1 MPDYASC
8 SVMALEVQFSGPL
21 FMDRHYGL
29 GDLLSFL
36 NVPISQGG
44 EGIHDHHVELN
55 IAPHSVGIEG
65 FLSCPCVVAQM
76 TVGGGGSTS
85 TQFCGLDEAIPNA
98 VPPLMWELSLRQLEG
113 LVNVIKVVH
122 TVFIWVDGSGDAGA
136 SLRLWAILR
145 LL

>member
-1 MPDYASC
+1 MPDYAPC

-36 NVPISQGG
+36 NVPIRQGG

-55 IAPHSVGIEG
+55 VTPHGIGIES
-65 FLSCPCVVAQM
+65 FLSCPCVVNL
-76 TVGGGGSTS
+76 TGSLLCYPCLH
-85 TQFCGLDEAIPNA
+85 FCGLGEFVPNA
-98 VPPLMWELSLRQLEG
+98 VSPLVWKLDLRQLEG

-122 TVFIWVDGSGDAGA
+122 PVFIWVDGRGDVGA